1 MKRTL
6 AILVLLV
13 LLLVGCD
20 KNKPSSP
27 NPDVGSASDS
37 YSDNWAYVCLTADQ
51 QRNYAAVYN
60 AVQAGFATDSVV
72 TVGEAE
78 GSRNG
83 ISIALPVPLEEEEQ
97 VCELYNAFIQDNPQ
111 FFHLGSVYGYDGRQ
125 HGEKRRFTA
134 LKLTY
139 TMPAAERQ
147 VARDTLETAANTL
160 LGTLSD
166 TMSAFEKEVALHD
179 GLITRCTY
187 HHTAAEADEPL
198 TQYPTAFT
206 AYGALVE
213 GKAVCEGY
221 ARAFQYLLNAAG
233 IPATAVAGRDEEDQ
247 PHLWN
252 AVRLDNAVY
261 YVDPTWDD
269 TDDMVSYTYF
279 NLTRTEW
286 EKTYTFDDQT
296 LGLTPTKDTAA
307 NYYRMTGAYLT
318 TMRLEDIAEHVAERL
333 SQGESAVH
341 LRFSDSAFH
350 NALFFVWNTAWFT
363 DTVNACLPAE
373 ATPLGE
379 YDLRYNRTYGTIA
392 IYKKSA

>member
-1 MKRTL
+1 MKRAL
-6 AILVLLV
+6 ALLIVLA

-20 KNKPSSP
+20 GKKPSSANP
-27 NPDVGSASDS
+27 NTDVVSAS
-37 YSDNWAYVCLTADQ
+37 YADNWAYVCLSADQ
-51 QRNYAAVYN
+51 QRNYAAVYD
-60 AVQAGFATDSVV
+60 AVQAGFAADSVV

-78 GSRNG
+78 GSRDG
-83 ISIALPVPLEEEEQ
+83 ISIALPVPLEEETQ
-97 VCELYNAFIQDNPQ
+97 VRELYNAFIQDNPQ
-111 FFHLGSVYGYDGRQ
+111 FFHVGSVYGYDGRQ

-139 TMPAAERQ
+139 TMPAEERLA
-147 VARDTLETAANTL
+147 ARDSLETAANAL

-166 TMSAFEKEVALHD
+166 TMSTFEKEVALHD
-179 GLITRCTY
+179 GLLARCTY
-187 HHTAAEADEPL
+187 HHAAAEEGEPL
-198 TQYPTAFT
+198 VQYPTAFT

-252 AVRLDNAVY
+252 AVRLDDSVY

-269 TDDMVSYTYF
+269 TDDMVTYTYF
-279 NLTRTEW
+279 NLTATEW
-286 EKTYTFDDQT
+286 KKTYTFDEQT
-296 LGLTPTKDTAA
+296 LGLEATESTAA

-318 TMRLEDIAEHVAERL
+318 TVQLEDIAKHVATRL
-333 SQGESAVH
+333 SEGAQAVH

-363 DTVNACLPAE
+363 DTVNACLPAG

-379 YDLRYNRTYGTIA
+379 YDFRYNRTYGTIA